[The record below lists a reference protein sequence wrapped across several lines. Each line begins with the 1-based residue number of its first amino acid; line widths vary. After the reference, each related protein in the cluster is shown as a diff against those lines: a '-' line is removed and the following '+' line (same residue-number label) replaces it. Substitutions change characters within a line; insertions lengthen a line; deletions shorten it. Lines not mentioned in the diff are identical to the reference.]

1 MTLAGR
7 IRKGVVRAARFRR
20 LYEKERKRP
29 FRLPFRTCLR
39 MWRQGF
45 LSESA
50 VIYGIGETGGGGYL
64 SDAARFLRTPGI
76 DGRYSLLLDDKE
88 LFETVFSPRAPVP
101 RILASISA
109 SGRVRRPDG
118 EVGGDWLLELLGQRK
133 ALVLKPPGGGGGH
146 GVLIVRET
154 EAGVDVNGSPLT
166 RSALRE
172 RAAALRGYIVTEFI
186 EQARYAAEI
195 YPWTTNSIRVV
206 TMIDPDEG
214 VPFVPVAVHRF
225 GTRRSAPADN
235 WTQGGLSALVQETG
249 TLGPGVGYPAS
260 GSLEWCDRHPDTGSP
275 IAGVR
280 VPRWE
285 EVLTGIA
292 HLAGAF
298 PHLPYVGWDVVVTE
312 AGYSVIEGNSNTDVN
327 LLQVHGP
334 LLRDERVRR
343 FYAAHG
349 AL

>member
-1 MTLAGR
+1 
-7 IRKGVVRAARFRR
+7 VVRAARLRR

-39 MWRQGF
+39 MWRRGF

-50 VIYGIGETGGGGYL
+50 VIYGIGETGAGDYL

-88 LFETVFSPRAPVP
+88 LFEVVFSPRAPVP

-109 SGRVRRPDG
+109 SGQVRRPG
-118 EVGGDWLLELLGQRK
+118 VEVKEGWLLELLGQRK

-146 GVLIVRET
+146 GVLIVRDT
-154 EAGVDVNGSPLT
+154 AVGVDLNGTVLT
-166 RSALRE
+166 HGVFRE
-172 RAAALRGYIVTEFI
+172 RAAALRGYIVTEFV

-195 YPWTTNSIRVV
+195 FPATTNSIRVV
-206 TMIDPDEG
+206 TMIDPDES
-214 VPFVPVAVHRF
+214 VPFVPIAVHRF

-235 WTQGGLSALVQETG
+235 WTQGGLSALVGETG
-249 TLGPGVGYPAS
+249 TLGPGAGYPAR
-260 GSLEWCDRHPDTGSP
+260 GALEWCERHPDTGSP

-285 EVLTGIA
+285 EILSGITR
-292 HLAGAF
+292 LAGAF
-298 PHLPYVGWDVVVTE
+298 PQLPYVGWDVVVTE
-312 AGYSVIEGNSNTDVN
+312 TGYSVIEGNSNTDVN
-327 LLQVHGP
+327 LLQVHMP
-334 LLRDERVRR
+334 LLRDGRVRR